1 MSVAICS
8 SLFIPFLISSYPQ
21 VADIPSLDRLEASLG
36 QDGEPKSRQ
45 SHMTSQ
51 RVRGAAQPPSSG

>member
-1 MSVAICS
+1 MVTLLGLERRGRMSVAICS

-36 QDGEPKSRQ
+36 QDGEPKSR
-45 SHMTSQ
+45 
-51 RVRGAAQPPSSG
+51 